1 MNDTDLTQKWNVLRE
16 RAGFW
21 TGLLFFLWPLLFSR
35 ETSEAM
41 WVADSGPYARL

>member
-1 MNDTDLTQKWNVLRE
+1 MTETNLTQKWNDLKE
-16 RAGFW
+16 RAGFR